1 MKQLTQIGATTQ
13 EAISLALQKLGKTRE
28 QVDVEVLQEGKKG
41 FLGFGAR
48 SAEVRVTVK
57 EVQVRPTTEMPI
69 IAEPG
74 EVATG
79 QLNEQKVV
87 DDVEKLSS
95 QVSEQ
100 PMDIEAIQQVVTE
113 VKKEEEDHSIN
124 PIEEAKAYL
133 VSIAEQLDIQDL
145 NIETKREGKYVLF
158 QLNSEKAALLIGK
171 RGQTLNSLQQLTQ
184 LVLNKTAKQFLMVK
198 LDVENYRERRQ
209 VALEQLADRMADKA
223 LRLNQR
229 VAFEPMQSYERKI
242 IHNQL
247 ANRLDIETYS
257 EGTEPNRYLVIE
269 PVKKA

>member
-1 MKQLTQIGATTQ
+1 VKQLTQIGATTQ

-48 SAEVRVTVK
+48 SAQVRVTVK
-57 EVQVRPTTEMPI
+57 EVQIPI
-69 IAEPG
+69 VES
-74 EVATG
+74 EKTDQQNLT
-79 QLNEQKVV
+79 QLDEQVV
-87 DDVEKLSS
+87 DDVETISS

-100 PMDIEAIQQVVTE
+100 PSEIEAVQQVKE
-113 VKKEEEDHSIN
+113 DPEEEEASVN
-124 PIEEAKAYL
+124 PIDEAKAYL
-133 VSIAEQLDIQDL
+133 VNIAKQLDIHDL
-145 NIETKREGKYVLF
+145 DIETTREGKYVLF
-158 QLNSEKAALLIGK
+158 QLKCEKAALLIGK

-184 LVLNKTAKQFLMVK
+184 LVLNKSAKQFLMVK

-209 VALEQLADRMADKA
+209 EALELLADRMADKA

-269 PVKKA
+269 PVKNG

>member
-57 EVQVRPTTEMPI
+57 EEQVQPAIDVVQV
-69 IAEPG
+69 A
-74 EVATG
+74 
-79 QLNEQKVV
+79 EQKHSAKELSFKATDL
-87 DDVEKLSS
+87 DDVETVSS

-100 PMDIEAIQQVVTE
+100 TLGIEAVQQVIVEEST
-113 VKKEEEDHSIN
+113 EEEENSAN

-133 VSIAEQLDIQDL
+133 VNIAEQLDIQDL
-145 NIETKREGKYVLF
+145 EIDTAREGKYVLF
-158 QLNSEKAALLIGK
+158 QLKSEKAALLIGK

-184 LVLNKTAKQFLMVK
+184 LVLNKSAKQFLMVK

-209 VALEQLADRMADKA
+209 EALEQLADRMADKA

-269 PVKKA
+269 PVK

>member
-1 MKQLTQIGATTQ
+1 MKQHTQIGATTH

-41 FLGFGAR
+41 FLGFGTRVAK
-48 SAEVRVTVK
+48 VRVTVK
-57 EVQVRPTTEMPI
+57 EEQPEVVTQQEKAEDIVEATT
-69 IAEPG
+69 
-74 EVATG
+74 
-79 QLNEQKVV
+79 VV
-87 DDVEKLSS
+87 EDIDIESS

-100 PMDIEAIQQVVTE
+100 PIDIEAVQKVVLE
-113 VKKEEEDHSIN
+113 EKKEDSSVN

-133 VSIAEQLDIQDL
+133 TSIATKMAIEDFKIQ
-145 NIETKREGKYVLF
+145 TKRQGKYVIF
-158 QLNSEKAALLIGK
+158 QLESEKAALLIGK

-184 LVLNKTAKQFLMVK
+184 LVLNKSAKQFLLVK
-198 LDVENYRERRQ
+198 IDVENYRERRQ

-229 VAFEPMQSYERKI
+229 MEFEPMQSYERKI

-257 EGTEPNRYLVIE
+257 EGVEPNRYLVIE
-269 PVKKA
+269 PVR

>member
-57 EVQVRPTTEMPI
+57 EVQVRPTIE
-69 IAEPG
+69 AEK
-74 EVATG
+74 A
-79 QLNEQKVV
+79 EQQNMTQFDEPTVI
-87 DDVEKLSS
+87 DDVETRSS

-100 PMDIEAIQQVVTE
+100 PSDIEAVQQIVE
-113 VKKEEEDHSIN
+113 VQKEEEETSVN

-133 VSIAEQLDIQDL
+133 VNIAEQLDIHDL
-145 NIETKREGKYVLF
+145 EVETTREGKYVLF
-158 QLNSEKAALLIGK
+158 QLKSEKAALLIGK

-184 LVLNKTAKQFLMVK
+184 LVLNKSAKQFLMVK

-209 VALEQLADRMADKA
+209 VALELLADRMADKA

-229 VAFEPMQSYERKI
+229 VTFEPMQSYERKI

-247 ANRLDIETYS
+247 ANRFDIETYS

-269 PVKKA
+269 PVKNG

>member
-57 EVQVRPTTEMPI
+57 EVHVRPTIE
-69 IAEPG
+69 AEK
-74 EVATG
+74 A
-79 QLNEQKVV
+79 EQQNMAQFDEPAVK
-87 DDVEKLSS
+87 DGVETISS

-100 PMDIEAIQQVVTE
+100 PSDLEAVQQVVE
-113 VKKEEEDHSIN
+113 DQKEEEEASVN
-124 PIEEAKAYL
+124 PIEDAKAYL
-133 VSIAEQLDIQDL
+133 VNIAEQLDIHDL
-145 NIETKREGKYVLF
+145 EIETTREGKYVIF
-158 QLNSEKAALLIGK
+158 QLKSEKAALLIGK

-184 LVLNKTAKQFLMVK
+184 LVLNKSAKQFLMVK

-209 VALEQLADRMADKA
+209 VALELLADRMADKA
-223 LRLNQR
+223 LCLNQR
-229 VAFEPMQSYERKI
+229 VTFEPMQSYERKI

-247 ANRLDIETYS
+247 ANRFDIETYS

-269 PVKKA
+269 PVKND

>member
-57 EVQVRPTTEMPI
+57 EVQVRPTTETEI
-69 IAEPG
+69 VAEQG
-74 EVATG
+74 NTATE
-79 QLNEQKVV
+79 QLNEQMVV
-87 DDVEKLSS
+87 DDVEKISS

-100 PMDIEAIQQVVTE
+100 PMDIEAIQQV

-133 VSIAEQLDIQDL
+133 VSIAKQLDIQDL
-145 NIETKREGKYVLF
+145 EIETKREGKYVMF

-269 PVKKA
+269 PVKNA

>member
-1 MKQLTQIGATTQ
+1 VKQLTQIGATTQ

-28 QVDVEVLQEGKKG
+28 QVDVEVLQEGKRG

-48 SAEVRVTVK
+48 SAEIRVTVK
-57 EVQVRPTTEMPI
+57 EIQIPIVETEK
-69 IAEPG
+69 AEQQNLN
-74 EVATG
+74 
-79 QLNEQKVV
+79 QLEEPAVI
-87 DDVEKLSS
+87 DDVETISS

-100 PMDIEAIQQVVTE
+100 PSEIEAVQQF
-113 VKKEEEDHSIN
+113 KEEPEEEEASVN
-124 PIEEAKAYL
+124 PIDEAKAYL
-133 VSIAEQLDIQDL
+133 VNIAKQLDIHDL
-145 NIETKREGKYVLF
+145 DIETTREGKYVLF
-158 QLNSEKAALLIGK
+158 QLKCEKAALLIGK

-184 LVLNKTAKQFLMVK
+184 LVLNKSAKQFLMVK

-209 VALEQLADRMADKA
+209 EALELLADRMADKA

-269 PVKKA
+269 PVKNG

>member
-1 MKQLTQIGATTQ
+1 VKQLTQIGATTQ

-48 SAEVRVTVK
+48 SAQVRVTVK
-57 EVQVRPTTEMPI
+57 EVQIPI
-69 IAEPG
+69 VES
-74 EVATG
+74 EKTDQQNLT
-79 QLNEQKVV
+79 QLNEQVV
-87 DDVEKLSS
+87 DDVETISS

-100 PMDIEAIQQVVTE
+100 PSEIEAVQQVKE
-113 VKKEEEDHSIN
+113 DPEEEEASVN
-124 PIEEAKAYL
+124 PIDEAKAYL
-133 VSIAEQLDIQDL
+133 VNIAKQLDIHDL
-145 NIETKREGKYVLF
+145 DIETTREGKYVLF
-158 QLNSEKAALLIGK
+158 QLKCEKAALLIGK

-184 LVLNKTAKQFLMVK
+184 LVLNKSAKQFLMVK

-209 VALEQLADRMADKA
+209 EALELLADRMADKA

-269 PVKKA
+269 PVKND

>member
-1 MKQLTQIGATTQ
+1 MKQLTQIGATTH

-41 FLGFGAR
+41 FLGFGTRA
-48 SAEVRVTVK
+48 AEVRVTVK
-57 EVQVRPTTEMPI
+57 EVQVTQVDVDRQQEKAANIVETAVVEDI
-69 IAEPG
+69 D
-74 EVATG
+74 
-79 QLNEQKVV
+79 NE
-87 DDVEKLSS
+87 SS

-100 PMDIEAIQQVVTE
+100 PIDIEAVQE
-113 VKKEEEDHSIN
+113 KKEDSTED

-133 VSIAEQLDIQDL
+133 ISIASNMDIQDL
-145 NIETKREGKYVLF
+145 KIETIREGKNVLF
-158 QLNSEKAALLIGK
+158 QLESEKAALLIGK

-184 LVLNKTAKQFLMVK
+184 LVLNKSAKQFLLVK
-198 LDVENYRERRQ
+198 IDVENYRERRQ
-209 VALEQLADRMADKA
+209 IALEQLADRMADKA

-229 VAFEPMQSYERKI
+229 MEFEPMQSYERKI

-269 PVKKA
+269 PVR

>member
-28 QVDVEVLQEGKKG
+28 QVDVEVLQEGKRG

-57 EVQVRPTTEMPI
+57 EVQVRPTIE
-69 IAEPG
+69 AEK
-74 EVATG
+74 A
-79 QLNEQKVV
+79 EQQNTTQFVESAV
-87 DDVEKLSS
+87 IDDVETISS

-100 PMDIEAIQQVVTE
+100 LSDIEAVQQE
-113 VKKEEEDHSIN
+113 GEDTSMN
-124 PIEEAKAYL
+124 PIEDAKSYL
-133 VSIAEQLDIQDL
+133 VNIAEQLDIHDL
-145 NIETKREGKYVLF
+145 EIETTREGKYVLF
-158 QLNSEKAALLIGK
+158 QLKSEKAALLIGK
-171 RGQTLNSLQQLTQ
+171 RGQTLNSLQQLTH
-184 LVLNKTAKQFLMVK
+184 LVLNKSAKQFLMVK

-209 VALEQLADRMADKA
+209 EALELLADRMADKA

-229 VAFEPMQSYERKI
+229 VTFEPMQSYERKV

-269 PVKKA
+269 PVKND

>member
-57 EVQVRPTTEMPI
+57 EVQVRPTIEAEK
-69 IAEPG
+69 AEP
-74 EVATG
+74 
-79 QLNEQKVV
+79 QKTTQFVEPTV
-87 DDVEKLSS
+87 IDDVETISS
-95 QVSEQ
+95 QVSGQ
-100 PMDIEAIQQVVTE
+100 SSDIEAVQQVVE
-113 VKKEEEDHSIN
+113 EQKEEEETSVN
-124 PIEEAKAYL
+124 PIEDAKSYL
-133 VSIAEQLDIQDL
+133 VNIAEQLDIHDL
-145 NIETKREGKYVLF
+145 EIETTREGKYVLF
-158 QLNSEKAALLIGK
+158 QLKSEKAALLIGK

-184 LVLNKTAKQFLMVK
+184 LVLNKSAKQFLMVK

-209 VALEQLADRMADKA
+209 EALELLADRMADKA
-223 LRLNQR
+223 LRLNER

-269 PVKKA
+269 PVKND

>member
-1 MKQLTQIGATTQ
+1 MKQLTQIGATTH

-41 FLGFGAR
+41 FLGFGTRA
-48 SAEVRVTVK
+48 AEVRVTVK
-57 EVQVRPTTEMPI
+57 EVQVTQVDVDRQQEK
-69 IAEPG
+69 
-74 EVATG
+74 ATDIVEAAVVEDID
-79 QLNEQKVV
+79 NE
-87 DDVEKLSS
+87 SS

-100 PMDIEAIQQVVTE
+100 PIDIEAVQENVLEENKEDATE
-113 VKKEEEDHSIN
+113 D

-133 VSIAEQLDIQDL
+133 ISIATNMDIQDL
-145 NIETKREGKYVLF
+145 KIETTREGKYVLF
-158 QLNSEKAALLIGK
+158 QLESEKAALLIGK

-184 LVLNKTAKQFLMVK
+184 LVLNKSAKQFLLVK
-198 LDVENYRERRQ
+198 IDVENYRERRQ

-229 VAFEPMQSYERKI
+229 MELEPMQSYERKI

-269 PVKKA
+269 PVR

>member
-48 SAEVRVTVK
+48 SAEIRVTVK
-57 EVQVRPTTEMPI
+57 EIQIPLVETEK
-69 IAEPG
+69 AE
-74 EVATG
+74 
-79 QLNEQKVV
+79 QLNLNQLEEPAVI
-87 DDVEKLSS
+87 DDVETISS

-100 PMDIEAIQQVVTE
+100 PSEIEAVQQV
-113 VKKEEEDHSIN
+113 KEEPEEEEASVN
-124 PIEEAKAYL
+124 PIDEAKAYL
-133 VSIAEQLDIQDL
+133 VNIAKQLDIHDL
-145 NIETKREGKYVLF
+145 DIETTREGKYVLF
-158 QLNSEKAALLIGK
+158 QLKCEKAALLIGK

-184 LVLNKTAKQFLMVK
+184 LVLNKSAKQFLMVK

-209 VALEQLADRMADKA
+209 EALELLADRMADKA

-229 VAFEPMQSYERKI
+229 VEFEPMQSYERKI

-269 PVKKA
+269 PVKNG

>member
-48 SAEVRVTVK
+48 TAEVRVTVR
-57 EVQVRPTTEMPI
+57 EVQVPTIDTAK
-69 IAEPG
+69 AEQPD
-74 EVATG
+74 TT
-79 QLNEQKVV
+79 QLDEPTVV
-87 DDVEKLSS
+87 DDVETISS

-100 PMDIEAIQQVVTE
+100 PSEIEAIQQVVE
-113 VKKEEEDHSIN
+113 EQKEEEEALID

-133 VSIAEQLDIQDL
+133 INIAKQLDIPDL
-145 NIETKREGKYVLF
+145 EIETTREGKYVLL
-158 QLNSEKAALLIGK
+158 QLKCEKAALLIGK

-184 LVLNKTAKQFLMVK
+184 LVLNKSAKQFLMVK

-209 VALEQLADRMADKA
+209 EALELLADRMADKA

-257 EGTEPNRYLVIE
+257 EGAEPNRYLVIE
-269 PVKKA
+269 PVKND

>member
-48 SAEVRVTVK
+48 SAEIRVTVK
-57 EVQVRPTTEMPI
+57 EIQIPIVETEK
-69 IAEPG
+69 AEQQNLN
-74 EVATG
+74 
-79 QLNEQKVV
+79 QLEEPAVI
-87 DDVEKLSS
+87 DDVETISS

-100 PMDIEAIQQVVTE
+100 PSEIEAVQQV
-113 VKKEEEDHSIN
+113 KEEPEEEEASVN
-124 PIEEAKAYL
+124 PIDEAKAYL
-133 VSIAEQLDIQDL
+133 VNIAKQLDIHDL
-145 NIETKREGKYVLF
+145 DIETTREGKYVLF
-158 QLNSEKAALLIGK
+158 QLKCEKAALLIGK

-184 LVLNKTAKQFLMVK
+184 LVLNKSAKQFLMVK

-209 VALEQLADRMADKA
+209 EALELLADRMADKA

-269 PVKKA
+269 PVKND